1 MAASL
6 LDQNSRSLFHKQ
18 RVRAFFSPNFFDT
31 ADPAGYAAA
40 ASRRLVSGASKDSR
54 AGISRALFCPFR
66 RGARLCPH
74 SQLLRSPSKP
84 VTTITASNP
93 DPIPRYWTIAWFTT
107 TTQHPF
113 ESLKGNRHNLRIVH
127 ISITFIHSK
136 CMLLNGFEQYRWEP
150 ATPQCG
156 PVLTWLSPTPAPRAL
171 LRIIS
176 PGFLLFYRG
185 IRATPGGKAGKFAR
199 SEAFDCQGG
208 VPGCRWIETWGKI
221 VVHVFCL

>member
-18 RVRAFFSPNFFDT
+18 RVRAFFSPNFSDT
-31 ADPAGYAAA
+31 ADPAAGYAAA

-107 TTQHPF
+107 YPPPRSISRNPLGSFTFWQTNISNVH
-113 ESLKGNRHNLRIVH
+113 SLDNVNLACKGQLR
-127 ISITFIHSK
+127 SS
-136 CMLLNGFEQYRWEP
+136 
-150 ATPQCG
+150 
-156 PVLTWLSPTPAPRAL
+156 S
-171 LRIIS
+171 
-176 PGFLLFYRG
+176 
-185 IRATPGGKAGKFAR
+185 
-199 SEAFDCQGG
+199 
-208 VPGCRWIETWGKI
+208 
-221 VVHVFCL
+221 

>member
-31 ADPAGYAAA
+31 ADPAGYAVA

-93 DPIPRYWTIAWFTT
+93 WPDSQVLDHCVVYDPPPRRICSESSESNFWDHQPPAHKERSYFWTWVDSFSLDLRPETTLSKLVTASLHENASQLFVVIKRLVWGVGTWFKSM
-107 TTQHPF
+107 
-113 ESLKGNRHNLRIVH
+113 EYLGV
-127 ISITFIHSK
+127 IS
-136 CMLLNGFEQYRWEP
+136 
-150 ATPQCG
+150 CG
-156 PVLTWLSPTPAPRAL
+156 
-171 LRIIS
+171 
-176 PGFLLFYRG
+176 
-185 IRATPGGKAGKFAR
+185 
-199 SEAFDCQGG
+199 
-208 VPGCRWIETWGKI
+208 WILE
-221 VVHVFCL
+221 